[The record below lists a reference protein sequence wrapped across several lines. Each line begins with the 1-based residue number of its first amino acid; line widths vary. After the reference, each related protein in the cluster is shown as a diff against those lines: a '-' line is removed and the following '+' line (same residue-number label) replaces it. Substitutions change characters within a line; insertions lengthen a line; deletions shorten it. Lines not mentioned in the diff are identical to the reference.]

1 MTTTIVVPASAQV
14 NCDAAT
20 RLASSMGLG
29 QTCSSFGGPFAS
41 ASVPDASG

>member
-1 MTTTIVVPASAQV
+1 MTTTIVVPASARV

-20 RLASSMGLG
+20 LASSMGLG